1 MMAPTMLFALLV
13 GLLSSASTTVT
24 AQETDSDFTLKI
36 LFINDHHSHL
46 TEETFPVYTSDLD
59 TSTTA
64 NINTTNVTKVYVK
77 YGGFPRLVTL
87 FDALES
93 ASTADAILKLHAGD
107 VFSGTL
113 FFSLFTGYADM
124 QLMSPMCFHAMGIGN
139 HEFDL
144 GNAPLEEFLYNLTEA
159 TTSQC
164 EAPTKIL
171 AANIVPPADTTLES
185 LLLPYM
191 IQEYDNDQ
199 KVAIIGLTTNLTK
212 SMSSPDAGTT
222 FNDEVTVLTET
233 VAALEAEGI
242 NKIIAM
248 THTGYDFDTAAIST
262 VAGVD
267 AIVGSHSHSL
277 LGDLEELG
285 PLGIPK
291 GSFPSMVNGVCIVQA
306 WSNGH
311 VSQIHYFHVI
321 VC

>member
-1 MMAPTMLFALLV
+1 MMMNSTAAFVALVVL
-13 GLLSSASTTVT
+13 GLMSKIVKS
-24 AQETDSDFTLKI
+24 QEDFTLKI

-46 TEETFPVYTSDLD
+46 PEETFPVYTADLD
-59 TSTTA
+59 SAITA
-64 NINTTNVTKVYVK
+64 NVNTTNVTRVYVT

-87 FDALES
+87 FDQLES

-124 QLMSPMCFHAMGIGN
+124 QLMSPMCFHALGIGN

-144 GNAPLEEFLYNLTEA
+144 GNAPLEEFLVNLTES
-159 TTSQC
+159 TTNLC
-164 EAPTKIL
+164 ESPTKIL
-171 AANIVPPADTTLES
+171 AANIVPPSNTTLES

-191 IQEYDNDQ
+191 IQEYENGQ

-212 SMSSPDAGTT
+212 SMSSPDAGTV
-222 FNDEVTVLTET
+222 FDDEVTVLTKT
-233 VAALEAEGI
+233 VAALEADGI

-267 AIVGSHSHSL
+267 VIVGSHSHSL
-277 LGDLEELG
+277 LGTQEELG
-285 PLGIPK
+285 PLGFAK
-291 GSFPSMVNGVCIVQA
+291 GSFPSMSNGVCIVQA

-311 VSQIHYFHVI
+311 VSQPL
-321 VC
+321 